1 MARSPRPA
9 IPAHIDGRQRV
20 VVESIWP
27 RVDDGPFAIK
37 RVVGDTVTVKAD
49 VFADGHDLVAAVI
62 LFRGPRDRA
71 WREAPMAALGNDR
84 YEGTFSVGEMGTHA
98 YSVCGWIDAFG
109 TWRRGLGRKLDAGV
123 DIAIDLRV
131 GAGLV
136 RDAATRARGTDL
148 RRLTALAMALVADEA
163 TAHRAAAV
171 FEVEVAELVGRYP
184 DRSHAT
190 VVEPFLPLWVDR
202 ERAGF
207 SAWYEL
213 FPRSLGGPNHHGTL
227 ADVEAH
233 LDHVAG
239 MGFDVLYLPP
249 IHPIGRTKR
258 KGPNNAVDAQ
268 PGDLGSPWA
277 IGATEGGHDAVHP
290 DLGTVDDVARLAAA
304 ARSRG
309 IDLALDLAL
318 QCAPD
323 HPWVVAH
330 PQWFR
335 HRPDGTVQFAENPP
349 KRYEDIYPIDFDS
362 SDWKALWKALYEV
375 VQFWIAQGIRVFR
388 VDNPHTKAFAFWEWL
403 IAEVHRDTPEVL
415 FLSEAFTRPKVM
427 NRLAKIGF
435 SQSYTYFTWR
445 TSKWELTEYFTELTR
460 SDQSEY
466 FRPNPWPNT
475 PDILPEHLQTGGRA
489 AFAARLVL
497 AATLSSN
504 YGIYGPAFE
513 LAEGRPREKGSEE
526 YLDSEKYQLREWDL
540 ERPDSLRD
548 LITRINR
555 ARRENVSLQAN
566 ASLVFHPTDNEFLIC
581 FSKRSSDGSNVV
593 LVVANLDPHHIQGG
607 WVGLSL
613 GELGVEGPFTVHDL
627 LGGERYVW
635 EGARNFVQLNPDVLP
650 AHVFRVESTI
660 DASGL
665 PA

>member
-1 MARSPRPA
+1 MARATRPA
-9 IPAHIDGRQRV
+9 IPAHVDGRQRV

-27 RVDDGPFAIK
+27 RVNDGQFAIK
-37 RVVGDTVTVKAD
+37 RVVGDTVIVEAD
-49 VFADGHDLVAAVI
+49 VFVDGHDMVAAVV

-71 WREAPMAALGNDR
+71 WREAPMAELGNDR
-84 YEGTFSVGEMGTHA
+84 YQGGFPVADIGTHL
-98 YSVCGWIDAFG
+98 YTVCGWVDVFG
-109 TWRRGLGRKLDAGV
+109 TWRRGVGRKLDAGV
-123 DIAIDLRV
+123 DIAIDLQV
-131 GAGLV
+131 GAGIL
-136 RDAATRARGTDL
+136 RDAAGRARGSDVS
-148 RRLTALAMALVADEA
+148 RLTALAMA
-163 TAHRAAAV
+163 V
-171 FEVEVAELVGRYP
+171 FEVDVAELVARYP

-190 VVEPFLPLWVDR
+190 TVEPSLPLWVDR

-207 SAWYEL
+207 SSWYEL
-213 FPRSLGGPNHHGTL
+213 FPRSLGSPDHHGTL

-258 KGPNNAVDAQ
+258 KGPNNSVVAGPD
-268 PGDLGSPWA
+268 DLGSPWA
-277 IGATEGGHDAVHP
+277 IGAAEGGHDAVHP
-290 DLGTVDDVARLAAA
+290 DLGTVADVARLASA
-304 ARSRG
+304 ARERG

-323 HPWVVAH
+323 HPWVTAH

-349 KRYEDIYPIDFDS
+349 KRYEDIYPIDFES
-362 SDWKALWKALYEV
+362 EDWKGLWKALYEV
-375 VQFWIAQGIRVFR
+375 VRFWIDHGIRVFR

-403 IAEVHRDTPEVL
+403 IAEVRRDTPEVL

-445 TSKWELTEYFTELTR
+445 TSKWELTEYFTELSR
-460 SDQSEY
+460 GPQSEY

-475 PDILPEHLQTGGRA
+475 PDILPEHLQLGGRA

-526 YLDSEKYQLREWDL
+526 YLDSEKYQLRDWDIA
-540 ERPDSLRD
+540 RPDSLRG

-555 ARRENVSLQAN
+555 ARKENASLQAN
-566 ASLVFHPTDNEFLIC
+566 TSLVFHPTDNEFLIC
-581 FSKRSSDGSNVV
+581 FSKRSSDGANVV
-593 LVVANLDPHHIQGG
+593 LVVVNLDPHHTQGG

-613 GELGVEGPFTVHDL
+613 DALGVEGRFTVHDL

-635 EGARNFVQLNPDVLP
+635 EGPRNFVQLNPDVLP
-650 AHVFRVESTI
+650 AHIFRVEAAVDPSTI
-660 DASGL
+660 